1 MARYS
6 VEPWD
11 RIFVKGYGFLSF
23 TKKKKKLPHAEKSA
37 INALRTSFKR
47 VIQKTAYKNTK
58 VSKNLQ

>member
-23 TKKKKKLPHAEKSA
+23 TKKKKKLPHVEKSA
-37 INALRTSFKR
+37 INALKTSFKR
-47 VIQKTAYKNTK
+47 VIQKTA
-58 VSKNLQ
+58 